1 MIRVEPSSVPSRN
14 RVEVSVEVIHSPSHS
29 APRQLF
35 YIYFIT
41 VRNLGSNRVQLLR
54 RHWDIRSGDGGT
66 QTVDDE
72 GVIGQQPV
80 LEPGEEF
87 VYNSGVPISRAPG
100 VMGGYYTFRALD
112 TEVGADALEPQGA
125 PEYFRVPIA
134 NFELYVPEEELPEEP
149 RPNPSPRVLN

>member
-1 MIRVEPSSVPSRN
+1 MIRVEPSSVSSRN

-29 APRQLF
+29 GPRQLF

-54 RHWDIRSGDGGT
+54 RHWDIRSGDGGA

-80 LEPGEEF
+80 IVPGEKF
-87 VYNSGVPISRAPG
+87 LYNSGVPVRLPPG
-100 VMGGYYTFRALD
+100 VMRGYYTFKSDTGEHFRAD
-112 TEVGADALEPQGA
+112 I
-125 PEYFRVPIA
+125 PEFV
-134 NFELYVPEEELPEEP
+134 LYVPDGWTAPKSGP
-149 RPNPSPRVLN
+149 VSGRVLN